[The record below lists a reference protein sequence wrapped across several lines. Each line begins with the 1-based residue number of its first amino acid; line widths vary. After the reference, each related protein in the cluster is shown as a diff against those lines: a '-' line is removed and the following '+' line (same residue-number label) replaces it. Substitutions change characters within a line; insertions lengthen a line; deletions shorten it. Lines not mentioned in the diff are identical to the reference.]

1 MLKIKISCSSLMAAI
16 LYYVA
21 NLGYESRSIIITKV
35 QDEFLEWLVLIMYW
49 KNVFINFQLRK
60 EPILWQ

>member
-1 MLKIKISCSSLMAAI
+1 MATI

>member
-1 MLKIKISCSSLMAAI
+1 MAAI